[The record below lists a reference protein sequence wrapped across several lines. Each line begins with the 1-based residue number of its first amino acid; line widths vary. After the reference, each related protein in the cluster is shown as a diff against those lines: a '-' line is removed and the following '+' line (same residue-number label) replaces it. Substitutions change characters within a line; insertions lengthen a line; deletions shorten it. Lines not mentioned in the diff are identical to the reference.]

1 MIRNTKEVP
10 LFTKKKISNET
21 TLAIWK
27 CSESLETLS
36 SLVNIDDSDHAKLAS
51 FSNEKRKIHFLST
64 RILCGLIAP
73 EAKIRYNAEGKP
85 YLNSVNLHLSITHS
99 HDFVAVLFSS
109 SPFIGLDIQ
118 KKQDN
123 IFRIKDRF
131 VNEIE
136 KNSFNYDDLDDLTL
150 IWCAKESIY
159 KIHGDRNVFFKE
171 HMEVRRVDNDS
182 TRFDVKLNH
191 HLYEGVHR
199 IQVELIEDYTLVYT
213 VFD

>member
-27 CSESLETLS
+27 CSESLETLLP
-36 SLVNIDDSDHAKLAS
+36 LVHIGDSERAKLAS

-64 RILCGLIAP
+64 RILCNLIAP
-73 EAKIRYNAEGKP
+73 ESKIRYNSEGKP
-85 YLNSVNLHLSITHS
+85 FLNSVNLHLSISHS
-99 HDFVAVLFSS
+99 HDFVAVLISS

-131 VNEIE
+131 INDHE
-136 KNSFNYDDLDDLTL
+136 KSTFKYDDLNDLTL
-150 IWCAKESIY
+150 IWCAKETIY

-171 HMEVRRVDNDS
+171 HMEVRRVINDDA
-182 TRFDVKLNH
+182 RFDVKLNH

-199 IQVELIEDYTLVYT
+199 IQHELIEDYTLVYT